1 MLWVVLCAAI
11 LMIGMTALSAR
22 LGVLLDHS
30 LCEELSRRAG
40 RFWGA
45 AVGVCI
51 FLVCGSFQFGNNL
64 GVLFAIDPFL
74 DGTRFAESQSL
85 RVIIL
90 VALNAVSMAA
100 LFGLPGLYL
109 PVERLMKVLVGLML
123 AGFAVNVVLSRPSVL
138 EVLAGLIPK
147 LPERATET
155 LLPVLQSPDGG
166 AGAIVDHLWPLQA
179 LIGTT
184 FSVAGAFY
192 QSYLVR
198 QKGWTRDQLGEGM
211 RDSVIGISTLG
222 IMSLLIMITSAAVL
236 HKNPSVT
243 ELGSAADVA
252 RQLQPLFGVG
262 ATALFCAG
270 VFAGAFS
277 SFLVNAMI
285 GGAILSDGLGKG
297 GSMDQLWP
305 KVLTAVVL
313 AVGMIMAIGVRSSGL
328 NTGNVIIFAQAITV
342 LVNPL
347 LAGSLI
353 WLATG
358 IGSSKEPP
366 IPAWIRILSYTGFVL
381 VLILSLRTGY
391 RLYLQM
397 S

>member
-1 MLWVVLCAAI
+1 
-11 LMIGMTALSAR
+11 
-22 LGVLLDHS
+22 
-30 LCEELSRRAG
+30 
-40 RFWGA
+40 
-45 AVGVCI
+45 
-51 FLVCGSFQFGNNL
+51 
-64 GVLFAIDPFL
+64 
-74 DGTRFAESQSL
+74 
-85 RVIIL
+85 
-90 VALNAVSMAA
+90 
-100 LFGLPGLYL
+100 
-109 PVERLMKVLVGLML
+109 MKVLVGLML